1 MFWQDVKQNSPWRLS
16 GLYGQAIR
24 WASGLEKV
32 SPGSVTCQKLLPRL
46 SSFSIADGGSVLLPH
61 SKDTLLLLIRA
72 SRQFYLTVVFL
83 RAVFSRKLP

>member
-32 SPGSVTCQKLLPRL
+32 SPGSVTCQKLVPRI
-46 SSFSIADGGSVLLPH
+46 SSFSIADGGNVFPCVCVHGQEERCKFSET
-61 SKDTLLLLIRA
+61 TLFCFNELAFEFR
-72 SRQFYLTVVFL
+72 R
-83 RAVFSRKLP
+83 